1 MATYYD
7 DGLRTQLVTRQQK
20 LQSAV
25 ASFPGR
31 SDLAFLLYEVDA
43 ALSRMDL
50 GSFGL
55 CEVCHEPIER
65 ERLAAD
71 PLVRFCLDHLTAPQQ
86 RALEQDLDLAARIQS
101 ALLPKAGLVHG
112 GWRTAFH
119 FQPAGPV
126 SGDYCD
132 FIPTEDGSLFFI
144 LGDVSGKG
152 VAASMLMSHLQAM
165 FRTLAGI
172 GLPLVQMIERASRL
186 FCESTLSNHY
196 ATLVCGRAE
205 KNGRVELCNAGHLA
219 PLFGQSGEVR
229 SIGAT
234 GLPLGMFCS
243 EQFSVETAQL
253 KKGDCLLL
261 FTDGLSESQ
270 NQAGM
275 EFGVQPLI
283 DIVRNHPFL
292 KAEALVRICV
302 ETASDFR
309 SGLPPKDDLTAMVLE
324 RIE

>member
-1 MATYYD
+1 
-7 DGLRTQLVTRQQK
+7 
-20 LQSAV
+20 
-25 ASFPGR
+25 
-31 SDLAFLLYEVDA
+31 
-43 ALSRMDL
+43 
-50 GSFGL
+50 
-55 CEVCHEPIER
+55 
-65 ERLAAD
+65 
-71 PLVRFCLDHLTAPQQ
+71 
-86 RALEQDLDLAARIQS
+86 
-101 ALLPKAGLVHG
+101 
-112 GWRTAFH
+112 
-119 FQPAGPV
+119 
-126 SGDYCD
+126 
-132 FIPTEDGSLFFI
+132 
-144 LGDVSGKG
+144 
-152 VAASMLMSHLQAM
+152 MLMSHLQAM

-172 GLPLVQMIERASRL
+172 GLPLVQMLERASRL

-205 KNGRVELCNAGHLA
+205 KNGRVDLCNAGHLA
-219 PLFGQSGEVR
+219 PLLGQSGAVR

-283 DIVRNHPFL
+283 DLVRSHPFL
-292 KAEALVRICV
+292 KAEGLVRICV
-302 ETASDFR
+302 EKASDFR
-309 SGLPPKDDLTAMVLE
+309 SGLPPKDDLTAMALE